1 MNNLNCLCNDTRDY
15 KFNTVKD
22 PVSHKYE
29 VKNKTIIWAPRLRR
43 VKNVLELRGHAF
55 IKFEDLI
62 YYFDGLPPMNR
73 GQLRLYYDR
82 LIYREKK
89 SQITNW
95 SQKTWH
101 HTQYIVY

>member
-15 KFNTVKD
+15 KVNIVKD
-22 PVSHKYE
+22 PVSHKSE
-29 VKNKTIIWAPRLRR
+29 AKNKTIIWAPRLRR

-73 GQLRLYYDR
+73 AQLRLYYDR

-89 SQITNW
+89 SLITNW
-95 SQKTWH
+95 SQKT
-101 HTQYIVY
+101 